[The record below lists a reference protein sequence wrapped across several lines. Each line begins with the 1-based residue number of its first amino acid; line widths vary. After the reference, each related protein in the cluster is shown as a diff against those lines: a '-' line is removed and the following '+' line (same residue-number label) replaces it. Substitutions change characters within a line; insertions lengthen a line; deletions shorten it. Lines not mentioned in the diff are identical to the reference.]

1 MNFTAEEIRQLRYR
15 LGWSQAE
22 MARCLKLTLATVSSV
37 EAGRA
42 TLPVEVR
49 SNLLQIMNQ
58 AESNAER
65 VQRVPIAE
73 VLMKDLGLSQIHDFE
88 VQSRSTDKN

>member
-1 MNFTAEEIRQLRYR
+1 MNWTAIEIRQLRYR

-22 MARCLKLTLATVSSV
+22 MARCLKLELSQVSSI
-37 EAGRA
+37 EAGR
-42 TLPVEVR
+42 TLLPIEHR
-49 SNLLQIMNQ
+49 SSLLQIMNQ

-73 VLMKDLGLSQIHDFE
+73 VMMKDLGLSQIHDFE
-88 VQSRSTDKN
+88 VQTRSNEKI

>member
-22 MARCLKLTLATVSSV
+22 MARCLKLEPVIVFNV

-42 TLPVEVR
+42 TLPPSVR
-49 SNLLQIMNQ
+49 SSLLQIMNQ

-73 VLMKDLGLSQIHDFE
+73 VMMKDLGLSQIHDFD
-88 VQSRSTDKN
+88 VQNRGSGKV